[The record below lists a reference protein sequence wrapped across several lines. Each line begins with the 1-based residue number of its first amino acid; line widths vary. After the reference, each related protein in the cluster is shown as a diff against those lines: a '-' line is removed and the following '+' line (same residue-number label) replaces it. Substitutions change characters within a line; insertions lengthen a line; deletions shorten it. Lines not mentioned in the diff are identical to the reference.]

1 MESNEK
7 KDIQTANDPKKK
19 YLGLF
24 IGITIL
30 LSIVLGYLIYLHFDQ
45 KSKMIEMETILT
57 SEKDSLAN
65 ELSNLVY
72 QYDTLKTNN
81 DSLNFEMGIQ
91 QEKIKKLLTVQT
103 SNAQKIRLYKK
114 ELSTLR
120 EVMKSYIK
128 QIDSLNTKNII
139 LTAENQEVKSQ
150 LTNTQKEKEELE
162 KIKESLTSKVDMAS
176 ILQAKEVSAVS
187 INSKGKEK
195 EKIDKIDKIRI
206 CFTLR
211 ENPIVEAGE
220 KQVYMRIMRPDE
232 LVLAESPDN
241 LFEVDGE
248 PLVYSAHRAV
258 EYLNQDVEMCIFWS
272 NDGQL
277 IPGTYYVTLYAD
289 GNLIGTTSFLL
300 K

>member
-7 KDIQTANDPKKK
+7 KEIQTANDPKRK

-24 IGITIL
+24 IGITVV
-30 LSIVLGYLIYLHFDQ
+30 LSLVLGYLIYLHFDQ

-57 SEKDSLAN
+57 SEKDSLAG

-91 QEKIKKLLTVQT
+91 QEKIKKLLAVQT

-120 EVMKSYIK
+120 DVMKSYIK
-128 QIDSLNTKNII
+128 QIDSLNTKNIL

-176 ILQAKEVSAVS
+176 VLQAKDVSAVA
-187 INSKGKEK
+187 INNK
-195 EKIDKIDKIRI
+195 
-206 CFTLR
+206 
-211 ENPIVEAGE
+211 
-220 KQVYMRIMRPDE
+220 
-232 LVLAESPDN
+232 
-241 LFEVDGE
+241 
-248 PLVYSAHRAV
+248 
-258 EYLNQDVEMCIFWS
+258 
-272 NDGQL
+272 
-277 IPGTYYVTLYAD
+277 
-289 GNLIGTTSFLL
+289 
-300 K
+300 

>member
-7 KDIQTANDPKKK
+7 KEIQTANDPKRK
-19 YLGLF
+19 YLSLF
-24 IGITIL
+24 IGITVV
-30 LSIVLGYLIYLHFDQ
+30 LSLVLGYLIYLHFDQ

-57 SEKDSLAN
+57 SEKDSLAS

-91 QEKIKKLLTVQT
+91 QEKIKKLLAVQT

-120 EVMKSYIK
+120 DVMKSYIK

-176 ILQAKEVSAVS
+176 VLQAKDVSAVA
-187 INSKGKEK
+187 INNKGKEK

-206 CFTLR
+206 CFSLR

-232 LVLAESPDN
+232 LVLAEAPDN

-258 EYLNQDVEMCIFWS
+258 EYLNQDVEMCIFWT

>member
-7 KDIQTANDPKKK
+7 KEIQTANDPKRK
-19 YLGLF
+19 YLSLF
-24 IGITIL
+24 IGITVV
-30 LSIVLGYLIYLHFDQ
+30 LSLVLGYLIYLHFDQ
-45 KSKMIEMETILT
+45 KSKMIEMETLLT
-57 SEKDSLAN
+57 SEKDSLAS

-91 QEKIKKLLTVQT
+91 QEKIKKLLAVQT

-120 EVMKSYIK
+120 DVMKSYIK

-176 ILQAKEVSAVS
+176 VLQAKDVSAVA
-187 INSKGKEK
+187 INNKGKEK

-206 CFTLR
+206 CFSLR

-232 LVLAESPDN
+232 LVLAEAPDN

-258 EYLNQDVEMCIFWS
+258 EYLNQDVEMCIFWT

>member
-7 KDIQTANDPKKK
+7 KEIQTANDPKKK

-24 IGITIL
+24 IGITII

-187 INSKGKEK
+187 INNKGKEK
-195 EKIDKIDKIRI
+195 EKIAKIDKIRI